1 MNASMSAMLPGDRIR
16 IAVDTSTEPF
26 WQAAKERRLTAC
38 RCADCGAF
46 RMPPRPFCP
55 VCRSRNVQ
63 WPTLPG
69 TATVYS
75 YAVCHKSPYPEVADF
90 TYIPVVVELDG
101 APGVRLVSNVVGVD
115 PGAVTIG
122 MRLQVDWHPI
132 LDDWVLPIF
141 RRA

>member
-63 WPTLPG
+63 WP
-69 TATVYS
+69 
-75 YAVCHKSPYPEVADF
+75 EVADF